1 MQRLMI
7 PVLFSL
13 CLIPLPGCGAGPGSP
28 QAGSQAAAQDH
39 FDSEFQ
45 KWIAG
50 QESEAT
56 TMNFRIKA
64 LQAPISYDI
73 RSITSDEPDPLAFDR
88 SLELPEN
95 WKEWP
100 AYKFNVAIEWKSEAG
115 TPLEKVTTYRLTWNS
130 YEQKWYVN
138 ERF

>member
-7 PVLFSL
+7 LSLALL
-13 CLIPLPGCGAGPGSP
+13 CLSLICGCGTGPV
-28 QAGSQAAAQDH
+28 GSQAAAQAY

-50 QESEAT
+50 QESEVT
-56 TMNFRIKA
+56 TMDSRIKS

-73 RSITSDEPDPLAFDR
+73 RSITTDEPDPLAFDR
-88 SLELPEN
+88 SSKLPEN
-95 WKEWP
+95 WREWP
-100 AYKFNVAIEWKSEAG
+100 AYKFNVATEWKSEAG
-115 TPLEKVTTYRLTWNS
+115 SPMEKVTTYRLTWNS
-130 YEQKWYVN
+130 HEQKWYVA

>member
-7 PVLFSL
+7 LSLALL
-13 CLIPLPGCGAGPGSP
+13 CLSLISGCGTGPV
-28 QAGSQAAAQDH
+28 GSQAAAHAH

-50 QESEAT
+50 QESEVT
-56 TMNFRIKA
+56 TMDSRIKS

-73 RSITSDEPDPLAFDR
+73 RSITTDEPDPLAFDR
-88 SLELPEN
+88 ASELPEN
-95 WKEWP
+95 WKDWP
-100 AYKFNVAIEWKSEAG
+100 AYKFNVVIEWKSEAG

-130 YEQKWYVN
+130 HEQKWYVA

>member
-7 PVLFSL
+7 LSLALL
-13 CLIPLPGCGAGPGSP
+13 CLSLICGCGTGPV
-28 QAGSQAAAQDH
+28 GSQAAAQAY

-50 QESEAT
+50 QESEVT
-56 TMNFRIKA
+56 TMDSRIKS

-88 SLELPEN
+88 SSKLPEN
-95 WKEWP
+95 WREWP
-100 AYKFNVAIEWKSEAG
+100 AYKFNVATEWKSEAG
-115 TPLEKVTTYRLTWNS
+115 SPMEKVTTYRLTWNS
-130 YEQKWYVN
+130 HEQKWYVA

>member
-7 PVLFSL
+7 LSLALL
-13 CLIPLPGCGAGPGSP
+13 CLSLISGCGTGPV
-28 QAGSQAAAQDH
+28 GSQAAAQAH

-50 QESEAT
+50 QESEVT
-56 TMNFRIKA
+56 TMDSRIKS

-88 SLELPEN
+88 SSKLPEN
-95 WKEWP
+95 WREWP
-100 AYKFNVAIEWKSEAG
+100 AYKFNVATEWKSEAG
-115 TPLEKVTTYRLTWNS
+115 SPMEKVTTYRLTWNS
-130 YEQKWYVN
+130 HEQKWYVA

>member
-7 PVLFSL
+7 LTFSLICLSLFS
-13 CLIPLPGCGAGPGSP
+13 GCGTGP
-28 QAGSQAAAQDH
+28 AGSQAAAQSY
-39 FDSEFQ
+39 FDSECQ

-50 QESEAT
+50 QESKVT
-56 TMNFRIKA
+56 TMDSRIKS

-73 RSITSDEPDPLAFDR
+73 RSITTDEPDPLAFDR
-88 SLELPEN
+88 SSELPEN
-95 WKEWP
+95 WKDWP
-100 AYKFNVAIEWKSEAG
+100 AYKLNVAIEWKSEAG

-130 YEQKWYVN
+130 HEQKWYVA